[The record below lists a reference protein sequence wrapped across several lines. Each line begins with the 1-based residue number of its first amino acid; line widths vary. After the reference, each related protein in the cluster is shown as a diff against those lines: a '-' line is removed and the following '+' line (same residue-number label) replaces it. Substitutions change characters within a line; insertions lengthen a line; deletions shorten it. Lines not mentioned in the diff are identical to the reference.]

1 MPFINPGGCV
11 RSEAETAWSL
21 REGGV
26 HVPHQEFS
34 FVVSDV
40 KLTKAQSAKI
50 GEAVAQAAAL
60 ALAEVTPPNAVSVQI
75 GPNRWWRGI
84 PAPDL
89 YKQLQQFATKS
100 AQG

>member
-1 MPFINPGGCV
+1 MPN
-11 RSEAETAWSL
+11 
-21 REGGV
+21 
-26 HVPHQEFS
+26 HEFS

-40 KLTKAQSAKI
+40 KLTKAQASQISA
-50 GEAVAQAAAL
+50 AVAQAGAL
-60 ALAEVTPPNAVSVQI
+60 ALAEITPPNAVSVQI

-100 AQG
+100 AGVR

>member
-1 MPFINPGGCV
+1 MPN
-11 RSEAETAWSL
+11 
-21 REGGV
+21 
-26 HVPHQEFS
+26 HEFS

-50 GEAVAQAAAL
+50 AEAVAHAAAL
-60 ALAEVTPPNAVSVQI
+60 ALADVTPPNAVSVQI
-75 GPNRWWRGI
+75 GPNRRWRGI

-100 AQG
+100 AGGR